1 MNDQLALLA
10 VTAATIGF
18 FHTLM
23 GPDHY
28 LPFIVLSRAR
38 GWSLART
45 SRVTLLCGLGH
56 VLSSVVLG
64 LVGIALGVAVGSLE
78 AVESWRGTFAAWLL
92 IAVGLVYGVWGL
104 QRALRNRGH
113 RHFHFPV
120 GRRLAEVKHHQDHGL
135 GLPHDHGDGHRDH
148 AHGPG
153 HHEPAREAVHHLRLT
168 PWVLFIVFVLGPC
181 EPLIPL
187 LMYPAAVASWGG
199 VALVTAVFGGVTL
212 ATMLGAVLLG
222 ARGLDLVP
230 LGRLERFSHALA
242 GGAIFLSG
250 LAIQFLGL

>member
-1 MNDQLALLA
+1 VNDQIALLA

-45 SRVTLLCGLGH
+45 SWITFACGLGH

-64 LVGIALGVAVGSLE
+64 LVGVALGIAVGHLE
-78 AVESWRGTFAAWLL
+78 VVESWRGSVAAWLL
-92 IAVGLVYGVWGL
+92 ITVGLVYGVWGL
-104 QRALRNRGH
+104 HRALRNRGH

-135 GLPHDHGDGHRDH
+135 GMGHDHGEGEHHHHHGADHRGQ
-148 AHGPG
+148 A
-153 HHEPAREAVHHLRLT
+153 AEAAGRLRLT

-187 LMYPAAVASWGG
+187 LMYPAAMESWGG
-199 VALVTAVFGGVTL
+199 VLLVTGVFGAVTL
-212 ATMLGAVLLG
+212 ATMTGVVALGS
-222 ARGLDLVP
+222 RGLDLVP

-250 LAIQFLGL
+250 VAIQFLGL